1 MFQKSKKY
9 TVLPLKCIQTKETIL
24 HILLYSVLCLT
35 LNVFQSFSHCVRFWP
50 HTDPLTSVGG
60 KVSCQNPLIPC
71 KVKRQGQRL
80 TCIQVYLILSIIILS
95 SYQSVKSLGQ
105 IEMHPSISAL

>member
-80 TCIQVYLILSIIILS
+80 TCIQVYLILSIIKLS